1 VSSQKPAYLVLE
13 RQFGHPSG
21 LLGALI
27 GVAMA
32 IEHAVLHWTAVNRL
46 SLSTSDRVLEV
57 GFGPGTAIKL
67 ASMRAGFVAG
77 IEPSREMVAQAI
89 RRNKSAIRAG
99 RVEILRASA
108 EAIPFPND
116 SFSVVYEAN
125 SFSHWESPER
135 GLAEIFRVL
144 RFGGRLMMVLR
155 KGHSELESE
164 IMRVARGLSRVGF
177 RQIGFE
183 EHGFGHGGVFITARK
198 Y

>member
-1 VSSQKPAYLVLE
+1 MNSQKPVYSVLE

-21 LLGALI
+21 PLGTLI

-32 IEHAVLHWTAVNRL
+32 IEHSVLHRTVVNRL

-67 ASMRAGFVAG
+67 ASMQAGFVAG
-77 IEPSREMVAQAI
+77 IEPSREMVAQAMF
-89 RRNKSAIRAG
+89 RNKSAIRAG

-116 SFSVVYEAN
+116 SFSVVYEVN

-155 KGHSELESE
+155 KGHGELESE
-164 IMRVARGLSRVGF
+164 IVRVVRDLSHLGF
-177 RQIGFE
+177 KQIGFE
-183 EHGFGHGGVFITARK
+183 EHSFGRRGVFITARK
-198 Y
+198 